1 MVRETEADLDQF
13 KEATAEK
20 LAGVRCPVHRQGPRL
35 RFEGETLGEVK
46 IQLSGC
52 CGKLMTLANQAI
64 AKS

>member
-1 MVRETEADLDQF
+1 MIRESAPELDRF
-13 KEATAEK
+13 KEATAGK
-20 LAGVRCPVHRQGPRL
+20 LAGVRCPVHRQRPRL

-64 AKS
+64 AKG